1 MESGRALQSGRQA
14 REQGTDLGGRCP
26 SPSRQEAVPRL
37 STQGGLCPFG
47 CDRGPSRPDS
57 PSPLGESAEAWASV
71 CSPACVPSPAS
82 TSCELRPPNP
92 SCVPPTRTV
101 LSRALTGARGK
112 TRPPSSAMT
121 PAHRGAGRVK
131 LVTIYRLY
139 SRAWPGVNPRREFA
153 LLGIRDMAER
163 RN

>member
-26 SPSRQEAVPRL
+26 SPS
-37 STQGGLCPFG
+37 TQ
-47 CDRGPSRPDS
+47 DRKRFPGSALKEDS
-57 PSPLGESAEAWASV
+57 
-71 CSPACVPSPAS
+71 VPSGVTEDPQGLTAPPPWGRAQRPGRVCALPPAFQAQPA
-82 TSCELRPPNP
+82 RAA
-92 SCVPPTRTV
+92 SCVPPTRMV